1 MAPASGD
8 QQLAARR
15 PPQSPMTDRS
25 VRRRTP
31 SPASRRYVLPDRYVP
46 SRSIVFARDDYPNVY
61 RPPPFPCR
69 RDSRSPARCD
79 DPTKASPMKGT
90 PRRSRPATPPRDRPK
105 ARRPDIMLASR
116 MSDNPRTDSWAES
129 SRSRKYPGDSYRP
142 SGYDSY
148 RPSYDVSRH
157 YIPRDPLSPLNGSRS
172 PATIALQQEAQLE
185 ARAEVEVAAAVVPGL
200 EAAAVLA
207 AVLAEAAPAVAVVVV
222 DEHEPPHALDLQVQV
237 VDAAPPLVVTAV
249 VVAAEPAINAKMS
262 HVLCHGPQSPLRV
275 FPYMTTLKL
284 RPLPHPSPSTPNRP
298 RLRNLLKR

>member
-15 PPQSPMTDRS
+15 PPQSPMTDVRPSQSAADLLTGLQRS

-129 SRSRKYPGDSYRP
+129 YVLASL
-142 SGYDSY
+142 
-148 RPSYDVSRH
+148 V
-157 YIPRDPLSPLNGSRS
+157 L
-172 PATIALQQEAQLE
+172 
-185 ARAEVEVAAAVVPGL
+185 
-200 EAAAVLA
+200 AVLK
-207 AVLAEAAPAVAVVVV
+207 
-222 DEHEPPHALDLQVQV
+222 
-237 VDAAPPLVVTAV
+237 LVVLPDLGQENTLETATGLQ
-249 VVAAEPAINAKMS
+249 A
-262 HVLCHGPQSPLRV
+262 
-275 FPYMTTLKL
+275 TTLTDQATM
-284 RPLPHPSPSTPNRP
+284 SPGTTSPGI
-298 RLRNLLKR
+298 LSAL